1 MCIRQSEYLLL
12 AREIWPRAHART
24 PSCAPCPTRAR
35 ASCATSTRHA
45 PRPCLS
51 PASPCQFIST
61 VHTGGAGPEH
71 TPLDPGAPSRRSI
84 PALHLVAPILALH
97 LRARPIPLY
106 RAPGWRAIPA
116 RRPWPCRFSVSQP
129 FRQPCTEAVAN
140 PGRQA
145 WAGSAGAG
153 LCRKL
158 WFAGMHTVK
167 TEAHF
172 SP

>member
-12 AREIWPRAHART
+12 AREIWPRSHART

-84 PALHLVAPILALH
+84 PALHLGAPIWRSISVHALSRSIVRRDGVPSRQGG
-97 LRARPIPLY
+97 LGRVAFPCRSPFGN
-106 RAPGWRAIPA
+106 RA
-116 RRPWPCRFSVSQP
+116 RRPWPIQGGRLGPAPPAQAYAASFGL
-129 FRQPCTEAVAN
+129 RACT
-140 PGRQA
+140 
-145 WAGSAGAG
+145 
-153 LCRKL
+153 L
-158 WFAGMHTVK
+158 
-167 TEAHF
+167 
-172 SP
+172 